1 MGEPERRTMDL
12 EELAQEVLPRPVTE
26 AIKEIDFAEVD
37 PCGGVDADPYGLP
50 PSKPYGLEETGL

>member
-1 MGEPERRTMDL
+1 MDL